1 MTLRDQDVPA
11 WWERLGIP
19 GLFDV
24 HVHFLPPPVMRK
36 VREQFDAAGP
46 LIGREWPL
54 VYRGDDDERVRQLRA
69 LGVRRFSSLPYA
81 HRPGIATYLNEWS
94 ADFAA
99 TVPECLSSATFY
111 PEEGVAGYVAERV
124 AAGTEVFKVHV
135 QVGDFDLLDPL
146 LDDAWG
152 VVAEAGTPVVVHASG
167 GPVGNDHTGPGPM
180 RALMERHPRL
190 TAVVAHLGAPEY
202 DGFVAIAEDFERVH
216 LDTTMAFTD
225 FFEEMAAFPR
235 DQLSRLVALGDRVR
249 LGSDFPN
256 LPYPYAHQLESLE
269 RLGLGDDWLRG
280 VCWSNAFH
288 LFG

>member
-1 MTLRDQDVPA
+1 M
-11 WWERLGIP
+11 
-19 GLFDV
+19 
-24 HVHFLPPPVMRK
+24 
-36 VREQFDAAGP
+36 
-46 LIGREWPL
+46 
-54 VYRGDDDERVRQLRA
+54 RQLRA

-124 AAGTEVFKVHV
+124 AAGT
-135 QVGDFDLLDPL
+135 
-146 LDDAWG
+146 
-152 VVAEAGTPVVVHASG
+152 PVVVHASG

-180 RALMERHPRL
+180 RALMERHPTL

-235 DQLSRLVALGDRVR
+235 DQLSRLVALGDRVL

-256 LPYPYAHQLESLE
+256 LPYP
-269 RLGLGDDWLRG
+269 
-280 VCWSNAFH
+280 
-288 LFG
+288 